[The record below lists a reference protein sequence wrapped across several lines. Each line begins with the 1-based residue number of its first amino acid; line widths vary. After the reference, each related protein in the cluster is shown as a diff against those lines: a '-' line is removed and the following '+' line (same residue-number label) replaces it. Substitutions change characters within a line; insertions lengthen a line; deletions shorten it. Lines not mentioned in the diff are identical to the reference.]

1 MPPLH
6 NPLPFLLASRVS
18 RLLLC
23 LFATTLFAASA
34 PAADRPAPRP
44 VLRLTLEKA
53 IELSLARNFTLEVQR
68 FEPRIAQQRV
78 TQELGRFDPRF
89 DFSIDRSEDT
99 QRSTFDGASHF
110 PFTDITRTDRFST
123 GLGGTTPWGMDYDL
137 RLSSSNRTG
146 TFNSFD
152 ESFTSEAAFS
162 LRQPLLRDAGPAANL
177 AQLRIAR
184 NNVMVSEWQLRQR
197 IIDVI
202 TNTVAAYNNLQQSIE
217 NLRVARGFRDLA
229 LQLVNDNSRRVE
241 IGVMSPLNV
250 TTARA
255 EAAAREEAVIVAERR
270 IKDNENFLKQLI
282 TRDIESLLDIRL
294 EIAPPPTPPFSASVR
309 DGIAQALTLRPDYR
323 QALLEIER
331 RDISLA
337 FTKNQALP
345 RLDLESSLSLLG
357 FENDFGSSVNRI
369 PRRDRTAWTVGAIF
383 SVPIPHREGRGAVV
397 AAQLSAAQSLVNLKA
412 LEQQIVV
419 DVDNASGA
427 VITARQRIDSTE
439 EAYRLA
445 IESLDAG
452 QERLRAGTGTT
463 FEVLELQRNLAD
475 AEFAKLR
482 ARTDYNKAVSEYHRQ
497 VGSTLGVHHVVI
509 DEPVR

>member
-1 MPPLH
+1 MLVECVSRS
-6 NPLPFLLASRVS
+6 LFLLFSIAISS
-18 RLLLC
+18 
-23 LFATTLFAASA
+23 AGSFAAERQA
-34 PAADRPAPRP
+34 QRPT
-44 VLRLTLEKA
+44 LRLTLEKS
-53 IELSLARNFTLEVQR
+53 IELALARNFTLEVQR
-68 FEPRIAQQRV
+68 FEPEIAQERV

-89 DFSIDRSEDT
+89 NLAIERAEDT
-99 QRSTFDGASHF
+99 QRSAFDGVSHF
-110 PFTDITRTDRFST
+110 ALTDISRTDRLSA
-123 GLGGTTPWGMDYDL
+123 GIGGTTAWGMDYNL
-137 RLSSSNRTG
+137 GFGTTNRTG
-146 TFNSFD
+146 TFNQFD
-152 ESFTSEAAFS
+152 EFFTSEAAFS
-162 LRQPLLRDAGPAANL
+162 LRQPLLRDAGTAANL

-197 IIDVI
+197 IIDII
-202 TNTVAAYNNLQQSIE
+202 TETVAAYNNLQQSIE

-229 LQLVNDNSRRVE
+229 LQLVADNSRRVE

-255 EAAAREEAVIVAERR
+255 EAAAREENVIVAQRR

-294 EIAPPPTPPFSASVR
+294 EIAPPTVPSFSANVPA
-309 DGIAQALTLRPDYR
+309 GIDQALALRPDYK
-323 QALLEIER
+323 QVLLEIER
-331 RDISLA
+331 RNISLA

-345 RLDLESSLSLLG
+345 RLDLESSLRLLG
-357 FENDFGSSVNRI
+357 FENDLGSSVNRV

-383 SVPIPHREGRGAVV
+383 SVPIPNREGRGAVV
-397 AAQLSAAQSLVNLKA
+397 AAKLSAAQSLVNLQR

-419 DVDNASGA
+419 DVDNANGA
-427 VITARQRIDSTE
+427 VTTARQRIESTQ

-463 FEVLELQRNLAD
+463 FEVLELQRNLAE
-475 AEFAKLR
+475 AEFAQLR

-497 VGSTLGVHHVVI
+497 VGSTLQVHQVI
-509 DEPVR
+509 IDDPAR